1 MGTKRVA
8 EVRQRE
14 IAQLARVSQAT
25 VSRVLN
31 NDPQVNEELRQRV
44 LSVMD
49 ALGYVPD
56 ARAQSLRA
64 QRTRLLGLVIH
75 RAPSAL
81 AYDPFFSA
89 LMASIM
95 DQAGRQGYHL
105 CVDAVRTVRGQRAIY
120 EELLRTRRVDG
131 LILVESEARDER
143 IARLTAEG
151 FPFVLIGRYEGSG
164 RRGSK
169 EKVLQE
175 EPCSVD
181 NDNVGAARMA
191 TLYLIERG
199 RRRISYIGGPAGL
212 TVTRDRL
219 RGYREA
225 IESRGIP
232 YDPQLVVF
240 GEFSEQGGARA
251 MAELLHSVPPPDAVL
266 ALDDVLAIGAMR
278 EAQRRGLR
286 LPEQLA
292 VVGFNDTPLC
302 DFVEPSLT
310 SVAIDIAGLARAAT
324 QRLID
329 LIEGHRVE
337 PRRLIVPAQLVP
349 RESAS

>member
-1 MGTKRVA
+1 MRTKRVS

-89 LMASIM
+89 LIASII

-105 CVDAVRTVRGQRAIY
+105 CVDAARTVRGQRAIY

-151 FPFVLIGRYEGSG
+151 FPFVLIGRYERGV
-164 RRGSK
+164 RRK
-169 EKVLQE
+169 HMPQE

-191 TLYLIERG
+191 TLYLIEQGCRHIG
-199 RRRISYIGGPAGL
+199 YIGGPAGL

-225 IESRGIP
+225 IERCGIP
-232 YDPQLVVF
+232 YDPRWVMF
-240 GEFSEQGGARA
+240 TEFSEQGGARA
-251 MAELLHSVPPPDAVL
+251 MAELLREAPPPDAVL

-278 EAQRRGLR
+278 EAQRHGLR
-286 LPEQLA
+286 IPEQLK

-302 DFVEPSLT
+302 AFVEPSLT

-329 LIEGHRVE
+329 LIEGRAVE
-337 PRRLIVPAQLVP
+337 PRRLIVPARLVP
-349 RESAS
+349 RESA

>member
-1 MGTKRVA
+1 MA
-8 EVRQRE
+8 EIRQTE
-14 IAQLARVSQAT
+14 IARLARVSQAT

-44 LSVMD
+44 LAVVE

-75 RAPSAL
+75 RAPTAL

-89 LMASIM
+89 LIASII
-95 DQAGRQGYHL
+95 DQAGKQGYHL
-105 CVDAVRTVRGQRAIY
+105 CVDAARTVKGQRAIY

-131 LILVESEARDER
+131 LILVESETRDER

-151 FPFVLIGRYEGSG
+151 FPFVLIGRYAPEDAIYT
-164 RRGSK
+164 
-169 EKVLQE
+169 
-175 EPCSVD
+175 VD
-181 NDNVGAARMA
+181 NDNIGAARMA
-191 TLYLIERG
+191 TEYLLQRG
-199 RRRISYIGGPAGL
+199 HRRIAYIGGPAGL

-225 IESRGIP
+225 LQAHGIG
-232 YDPQLVVF
+232 YDAQLVAF
-240 GEFSEQGGARA
+240 GAFSEHGGARA
-251 MAELLHSVPPPDAVL
+251 MSELLSLSQPPDAVL

-278 EAQRRGLR
+278 EAQQRGLR
-286 LPEQLA
+286 IPDDIA
-292 VVGFNDTPLC
+292 IIGFNNTPLC
-302 DFVEPSLT
+302 SFVEPSLT
-310 SVAIDIAGLARAAT
+310 SVAIDIPALARAAT

-329 LIEGHRVE
+329 LIEGHTPS
-337 PRRLIVPAQLVP
+337 PRRLIVPAHLVP
-349 RESAS
+349 RESA

>member
-1 MGTKRVA
+1 MRMKRVS

-89 LMASIM
+89 LIASII

-105 CVDAVRTVRGQRAIY
+105 CVDAARTVRGQRAIY

-151 FPFVLIGRYEGSG
+151 FPFVLIGRYE
-164 RRGSK
+164 RGVRHK
-169 EKVLQE
+169 HMPQE

-191 TLYLIERG
+191 TLYLIEQGCRHIG
-199 RRRISYIGGPAGL
+199 YIGGPAGL

-225 IESRGIP
+225 IESCGIP
-232 YDPQLVVF
+232 YDSRWVMF
-240 GEFSEQGGARA
+240 TEFSEQGGARA
-251 MAELLHSVPPPDAVL
+251 MAELLREAPPPDAVL

-278 EAQRRGLR
+278 EAQRHGLR
-286 LPEQLA
+286 IPEQLK

-302 DFVEPSLT
+302 AFVEPSLT

-329 LIEGHRVE
+329 LIEGRAVE
-337 PRRLIVPAQLVP
+337 PRRLIVPARLVP
-349 RESAS
+349 RESA

>member
-1 MGTKRVA
+1 MT
-8 EVRQRE
+8 EIRQKE
-14 IAQLARVSQAT
+14 IARLARVSQAT

-31 NDPQVNEELRQRV
+31 NDPQVNDELRQRV
-44 LSVMD
+44 LAVVE

-89 LMASIM
+89 LIASIIE
-95 DQAGRQGYHL
+95 QAGKQGYHL
-105 CVDAVRTVRGQRAIY
+105 CVDAARTVRGQRAIY

-131 LILVESEARDER
+131 LILVESETRDER

-151 FPFVLIGRYEGSG
+151 FPFVLIGRYEP
-164 RRGSK
+164 
-169 EKVLQE
+169 EDAL
-175 EPCSVD
+175 CTVD
-181 NDNVGAARMA
+181 NDNIGAARMA
-191 TLYLIERG
+191 TEYLLARG
-199 RRRISYIGGPAGL
+199 RRRIAYIGGPAGL

-225 IESRGIP
+225 LEAHGVA
-232 YDPQLVVF
+232 YDPHLVVF
-240 GEFSEQGGARA
+240 GNFNEQGGACA
-251 MAELLHSVPPPDAVL
+251 MAELLSLPTPPDAVL

-278 EAQRRGLR
+278 EAQRRGVR
-286 LPEQLA
+286 IPHEIA
-292 VVGFNDTPLC
+292 FVGFNDTPLC
-302 DFVEPSLT
+302 AFVEPSLT
-310 SVAIDIAGLARAAT
+310 SVAIDIPALARAAT

-329 LIEGHRVE
+329 LIEGRIVS
-337 PRRLIVPAQLVP
+337 PKRLIVPARLVP
-349 RESAS
+349 RESA